1 MNPAAG
7 THPSMARGTSGLT
20 AYRGRVLHFVDDPAA
35 AGERAHHFH
44 EDGVL
49 VVRDGFVQAA
59 GDWAALRTTLADD
72 TLVVDYTGNIILPG
86 FIDTHIHYPQSDII
100 ASYGEQLLEWLD
112 RYTFP
117 TERRFADP
125 AHAREVASFF
135 LDELLRNGTTT
146 AMVFATVHPESVDA
160 IFEEARARDMCIAA
174 GKVLMD
180 RNCPEFLRDTAESG
194 YEQSE
199 ALIGRW
205 HGRDRLLY
213 AVTPRFAPTST
224 DRQLELAGRL
234 LDEHPG
240 VLLQTHVAE
249 NMDEVRWVAELFPW
263 SRSYLD
269 VYDHYGLLRHGA
281 VYAHCIHLDR
291 EDRLRMAESGAA
303 MSFCAT
309 SNLFLGSGL
318 FDLDAARESDVA
330 VGIGTD
336 VGGGTSFSM
345 LRTLAESYKVAQL
358 ARQRLSPLRAFYLAT
373 LGGARALGLEDR
385 LGNFVPGKA
394 ADFVVLD
401 PAATPLMARRMA
413 HAEGLVEALFV
424 LMMLGDDRAVAAT
437 YVMGEARWR
446 RDG

>member
-72 TLVVDYTGNIILPG
+72 TLVVDYAGNIILPG

-194 YEQSE
+194 YEQSA

-291 EDRLRMAESGAA
+291 EDRRRMAESGAA

-358 ARQRLSPLRAFYLAT
+358 ARQRLSPMRAFYLAT

-385 LGNFVPGKA
+385 LGNFAPGKA

>member
-35 AGERAHHFH
+35 AGEHAHRFH

-72 TLVVDYTGNIILPG
+72 TLVVDYAGNIILPG

-160 IFEEARARDMCIAA
+160 IFEEARARNMCIAA

-194 YEQSE
+194 YEQSA

-269 VYDHYGLLRHGA
+269 VYDHYGLLRNGA

-291 EDRLRMAESGAA
+291 EDRRRMAESGAA

-385 LGNFVPGKA
+385 LGNFVPSKA